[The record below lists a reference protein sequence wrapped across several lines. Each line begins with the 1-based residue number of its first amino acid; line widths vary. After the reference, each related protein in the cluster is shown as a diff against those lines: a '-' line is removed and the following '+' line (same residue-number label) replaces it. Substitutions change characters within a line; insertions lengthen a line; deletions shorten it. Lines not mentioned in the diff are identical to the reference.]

1 MGDIA
6 AKSAKHLG
14 ASSSQTFDFEQWL
27 KDLASKIHINPDFSI
42 VYRDYPLV
50 FVSEQYQSYLQQIS
64 EEERDRYLTQKLQQY
79 LYSILMKR
87 LKPTVTD
94 EPKVALSE
102 TKQEEMTN
110 RGDRWYETEFF
121 HQLVQCNHG
130 RGYSEPNWLVTK
142 QVGEYWQVSRDGLT
156 IYINPKL
163 HLSDPHSKLQVG
175 QTVSIRKPHNLIDRG
190 VYIAVGNAGSVGD
203 GQCSLDRKVLQL
215 YFNTDSATALKLL
228 SYFTKELNTLGI
240 PFDFKLAYQEAN
252 FQYFDAAILEIMSQ
266 DWQRILPII
275 KEVYLQHQSGFS
287 STIPFFCRQMASGL
301 GLAEKP
307 FHLSGSAAANL
318 GYRHCGTIAE
328 AIIEM
333 LKDRKKSSEKCDNDS
348 CILDYLTNRNIS
360 LKYPY
365 LNFGSEESYENLF

>member
-6 AKSAKHLG
+6 IKSAKHLCRP
-14 ASSSQTFDFEQWL
+14 SSQAFNFEQWL
-27 KDLASKIHINPDFSI
+27 KDIATDIQINPDFSI
-42 VYRDYPLV
+42 VYLNYPLL
-50 FVSEQYQSYLQQIS
+50 FISEQYQSYLQQIS
-64 EEERDRYLTQKLQQY
+64 EEERDRYVRRKLQQY
-79 LYSILMKR
+79 LYSILMER
-87 LKPTVTD
+87 LKPTAAI

-102 TKQEEMTN
+102 TRQEEMTN

-130 RGYSEPNWLVTK
+130 QGYSEPNWLVTK

-156 IYINPKL
+156 IYIDPKL

-228 SYFTKELNTLGI
+228 SCFTKELNILGI

-275 KEVYLQHQSGFS
+275 KEVYLQYQPGFS

-307 FHLSGSAAANL
+307 FYLSGSEAANL

-328 AIIEM
+328 AIIKMFE
-333 LKDRKKSSEKCDNDS
+333 DREKTQGKFDNDS
-348 CILDYLTNRNIS
+348 YISNYLARKNIN
-360 LKYPY
+360 LEFLY